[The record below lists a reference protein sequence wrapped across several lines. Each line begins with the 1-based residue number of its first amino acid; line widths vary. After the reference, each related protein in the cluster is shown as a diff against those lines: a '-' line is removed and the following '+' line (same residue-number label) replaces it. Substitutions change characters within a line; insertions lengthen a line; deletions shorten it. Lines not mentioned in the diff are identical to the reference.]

1 MSKRTKII
9 GLSVIILIVVVLIA
23 KVVFGGPVFASAYT
37 KVALK
42 KNFSTAFNAHTNP
55 QRGATPMDIQSGSA
69 PLSGNVLVYVYYAYQ
84 DYQAGHISKKQFLEV
99 MQNTKGAIQNIE
111 NRFTVANKIV
121 LAYPIENKDTGDSY
135 VETEADGTHSWNT
148 VNFTN
153 LQPIIMNLISQM
165 YQSQDPEQIYDDV
178 KQYAVYME
186 QGTFYYQYNTQY
198 GLDQINVGSFKPQWL
213 FNNTNNPAW
222 NMQSVLKSIVH

>member
-42 KNFSTAFNAHTNP
+42 KNFSTAFNGHTNP
-55 QRGATPMDIQSGSA
+55 PAGTTPMDIQSGESQLA
-69 PLSGNVLVYVYYAYQ
+69 ANVLVYVYYAYQ

-99 MQNTKGAIQNIE
+99 MQNTNGAIQVMI
-111 NRFTVANKIV
+111 NRFNEANKV
-121 LAYPIENKDTGDSY
+121 VMTYPIENKQLGPSY
-135 VETEADGTHSWNT
+135 IETNSDGSWSGNT
-148 VNFTN
+148 VNFTK
-153 LQPIIMNLISQM
+153 LQPIIFNQLTQM
-165 YQSQDPEQIYDDV
+165 YQSQDPKTIYNDLM
-178 KQYAVYME
+178 QFAVYME
-186 QGTFYYQYNTQY
+186 QGTFYNQYNTQY

-213 FNNTNNPAW
+213 LNNTDAPIG
-222 NMQSVLKSIVH
+222 NMQSVLKSILH

>member
-23 KVVFGGPVFASAYT
+23 KVVFGGPVFASEYT

-42 KNFSTAFNAHTNP
+42 KNFSTAFNAHTSP
-55 QRGATPMDIQSGSA
+55 KAGSTPSGLQGGESA
-69 PLSGNVLVYVYYAYQ
+69 LAGNVLVYVYYAYQ

-99 MQNTKGAIQNIE
+99 MQNTSGAIQAIT
-111 NRFTVANKIV
+111 NRFNAANKV
-121 LAYPIENKDTGDSY
+121 VMTYPIKEISGSPCYYELHT
-135 VETEADGTHSWNT
+135 DGSWLANT
-148 VNFTN
+148 VNYTN
-153 LQPIIMNLISQM
+153 LQPIIFNLITKM
-165 YQSQDPEQIYDDV
+165 YQSQDPEQIYNDV

-186 QGTFYYQYNTQY
+186 QGTFYYNYNTQY

-213 FNNTNNPAW
+213 FNNVDGDFN
-222 NMQSVLKSIVH
+222 SVQKGLKEELH